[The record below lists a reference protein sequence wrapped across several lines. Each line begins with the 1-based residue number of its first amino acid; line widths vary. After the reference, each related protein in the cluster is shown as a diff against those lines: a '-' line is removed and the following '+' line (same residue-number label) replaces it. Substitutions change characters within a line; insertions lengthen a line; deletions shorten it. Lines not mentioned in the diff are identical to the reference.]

1 VSGGSFEAALA
12 ATQGEALRKLAEH
25 RNDAAE
31 HFAEIQSHYG
41 AHHPEYRKARAQL
54 NQVEASLE
62 ATRKQ
67 IIDRVE
73 IGYREAQRREALVG
87 EAVTAAKAEF
97 DRMNARSF
105 EYQALKREADADK
118 NLYEQL
124 VRKIREAGIN
134 AGFQNSSIRIADAA
148 RPALKPVYPNH
159 ILNVLLAG
167 LLSALAAVGTA
178 VVSDLL
184 DKTVRDPEQ
193 VARTL
198 RTEVIGSLPLMKDRR
213 AGALAALKDGGGGG
227 RDEQDLSGFR
237 ESVRTLRNS
246 ILLGNFDCHY
256 RSLLVTSAAPGDGK
270 TTTAA
275 NLAAAHS
282 EQGQRTL
289 LIDGDLRRPSVHRNF
304 NLPGVVGLS
313 NALLGEISWRD
324 ALIQTEALPHL
335 FILPAGPPSRR
346 ASDLVG
352 RGLIELLEEA
362 SSEYDLVIL
371 DAPPLLGFAEP
382 LQMATAVDGV
392 LVVARAARTSRKA
405 VASVLATLTRLRAK
419 VVGLVL
425 NEVHKELSDSYYYY
439 GHVQQPPARKGVV
452 IERYFHFDSWRVN
465 VGGALWVPAQIYTEE
480 EASPGRGAN
489 GAIPRFK
496 AQTRIWDYAAA
507 PSRKIDELTSILI
520 ESESAVRDR
529 DAPTDVSP
537 LESQR
542 SWERQA
548 EDNLMARLE
557 KGGLLA
563 PPGPVDEV
571 LNTVVNNLIVSAK
584 LNIEAHCRVLLTT
597 PFETFTV
604 GHTIVISRGLIDVL
618 PDEASLAVALASE
631 LAHIALGH
639 RTPTEFAF
647 NNRTMLSD
655 FDVLQRF
662 RFQHPGA
669 EMQAAS
675 EKTISIMQASPYQN
689 TANAGLFLKALGARN
704 SALPRLLQANLGDQV
719 ADPEALARLAGFAA
733 SAPPLEENKLEQI
746 AALPLGS
753 RVKVNPW
760 NNQLDLV
767 KTRPLALR
775 APREK
780 MPFEVTP
787 FVLYLTR
794 TVIAPK

>member
-1 VSGGSFEAALA
+1 MRTVLALILFGAQTLRAAEIADGAVEKLLDRIVERERAFLA
-12 ATQGEALRKLAEH
+12 AIATRTPLAETY
-25 RNDAAE
+25 
-31 HFAEIQSHYG
+31 IQET
-41 AHHPEYRKARAQL
+41 PE
-54 NQVEASLE
+54 NGGDS
-62 ATRKQ
+62 
-67 IIDRVE
+67 
-73 IGYREAQRREALVG
+73 
-87 EAVTAAKAEF
+87 
-97 DRMNARSF
+97 
-105 EYQALKREADADK
+105 
-118 NLYEQL
+118 
-124 VRKIREAGIN
+124 
-134 AGFQNSSIRIADAA
+134 A
-148 RPALKPVYPNH
+148 RPIKDHYFLGRFS
-159 ILNVLLAG
+159 LG
-167 LLSALAAVGTA
+167 GT
-178 VVSDLL
+178 VSYESL
-184 DKTVRDPEQ
+184 VE
-193 VARTL
+193 RT
-198 RTEVIGSLPLMKDRR
+198 
-213 AGALAALKDGGGGG
+213 
-227 RDEQDLSGFR
+227 
-237 ESVRTLRNS
+237 
-246 ILLGNFDCHY
+246 
-256 RSLLVTSAAPGDGK
+256 
-270 TTTAA
+270 
-275 NLAAAHS
+275 
-282 EQGQRTL
+282 
-289 LIDGDLRRPSVHRNF
+289 
-304 NLPGVVGLS
+304 
-313 NALLGEISWRD
+313 
-324 ALIQTEALPHL
+324 
-335 FILPAGPPSRR
+335 
-346 ASDLVG
+346 
-352 RGLIELLEEA
+352 
-362 SSEYDLVIL
+362 
-371 DAPPLLGFAEP
+371 DAPPPKSSSWLPFRSGSPKSRAITFLPRGFA
-382 LQMATAVDGV
+382 QMAVVDLRDFNRDTYRFEYVRREFLGEV
-392 LVVARAARTSRKA
+392 RCLVFDVAPIHRQAPGKF
-405 VASVLATLTRLRAK
+405 VGRLWVEERDDAI
-419 VVGLVL
+419 VRFNGT
-425 NEVHKELSDSYYYY
+425 Y
-439 GHVQQPPARKGVV
+439 VQPPPARKGAVA
-452 IERYFHFDSWRVN
+452 ERYFHFDSWRVN
-465 VGGALWVPAQIYTEE
+465 VGGSLWVPAQIYTEE
-480 EASPGRGAN
+480 EALPEREAN
-489 GAIPRFK
+489 GAAPHFK

-507 PSRKIDELTSILI
+507 PSRKMDELTSILI
-520 ESESAVRDR
+520 ESESAVKDR

-584 LNIEAHCRVLLTT
+584 LNVEAHCRVLLTT

-639 RTPTEFAF
+639 RTPTQFAF

-655 FDVLQRF
+655 FEVLQRF

-675 EKTISIMQASPYQN
+675 EKTISIMKASPYKN

-767 KTRPLALR
+767 KTRPLALL